1 MTKTNSFVKFLKK
14 INKSINNLLEKNLNN
29 LKLNNL
35 LNLARSNK
43 IVLTFVAL
51 LIVFVSYLL
60 LPSFFNQNEVSK
72 ELKSELSNK
81 LNLDVEFSKSLKYNL
96 FPRPHFTSSDV
107 VINYNNLEI
116 SNIKKFIIYVSLDN
130 LFKLKNIKIE
140 DIILENSN
148 FYLNKKNYNFFLN
161 LADEN
166 FKNNEVKI
174 LMKKLYL

>member
-72 ELKSELSNK
+72 ELKSVWSR
-81 LNLDVEFSKSLKYNL
+81 SWPCYS
-96 FPRPHFTSSDV
+96 
-107 VINYNNLEI
+107 
-116 SNIKKFIIYVSLDN
+116 
-130 LFKLKNIKIE
+130 
-140 DIILENSN
+140 
-148 FYLNKKNYNFFLN
+148 
-161 LADEN
+161 
-166 FKNNEVKI
+166 
-174 LMKKLYL
+174 